1 MCHSLVMIIPDPGEC
16 TQGTE
21 NEGDVCDCSNDE
33 NQVRVDFMVPDI
45 VHDLE
50 KEPANTR

>member
-1 MCHSLVMIIPDPGEC
+1 MVISDPGEC
-16 TQGTE
+16 AQGTK
-21 NEGDVCDCSNDE
+21 NDGNVGNCSDDE
-33 NQVRVDFMVPDI
+33 NQVRVDFMVPEV